1 MVLGGEDITTRPCQL
16 GSEEFEGLDK
26 DSGLDGYVNSQ
37 MKSNNIKEEL
47 RTHVKASSN
56 TSALQ
61 WLLFGVFG
69 PSSHQTRH
77 LILSQLDLAAAKGCQ
92 ADIGDL
98 ELVCWSR
105 HDGGWE
111 EWKWSMSKLGSGR
124 E

>member
-1 MVLGGEDITTRPCQL
+1 VVLGGEDITTRPCQL

-37 MKSNNIKEEL
+37 MESNNIKEEL

-56 TSALQ
+56 TSTLQ
-61 WLLFGVFG
+61 WLLLGVFG

-77 LILSQLDLAAAKGCQ
+77 LILSQLDLAAAKSCQ

-105 HDGGWE
+105 HDGG
-111 EWKWSMSKLGSGR
+111 
-124 E
+124 